1 MEFVETLGIEKAGGR
16 NRRFAIFHCKGCGE
30 NVKKRQDTGGR
41 QENCGCIPG
50 GHKHGLSKARVY
62 RLLQNMKERCYNEK
76 AENFKY
82 YGARNIGVCDE
93 WRNDPT
99 LFVKWALS
107 NGYSG
112 KLQIDRIDND
122 GDYTPDNCR
131 FVTNLVNVRN
141 RGYNKLSLEKANEI
155 RKLYSTG
162 RYSQGKLSRMFD
174 TSQPNIWQVIHYKIW
189 A

>member
-41 QENCGCIPG
+41 QENCGCVPG
-50 GHKHGLSKARVY
+50 GHKHGLSKVRAY

-93 WRNDPT
+93 WKRDPT
-99 LFVKWALS
+99 SFIKWAAA
-107 NGYSG
+107 NGYAAD
-112 KLQIDRIDND
+112 LTIDRIDND
-122 GDYTPDNCR
+122 GNYEPSNCR
-131 FVTNLVNVRN
+131 FVTVKTNIRN

-162 RYSQGKLSRMFD
+162 RYSQGKLSRLFD
-174 TSQPNIWQVIHYKIW
+174 TAQSNIWQVIHDKIW